1 MSSSDAVATG
11 GNQLQQASGG
21 GQQQQQQPNG
31 LYIENVIIIQYDPQ
45 VQEIYDQARKLRCTW
60 YDYYEKSVTFRPY
73 NVDMHDA
80 VTANFL
86 GDNIQCWMQI
96 QVGKGP
102 WSNEVAGIVKIGQTM
117 TMVLAIK
124 DDENRFDMLVRNCV
138 AHDGKHQPIQLVD
151 EYGCVARPKIMAKFQ
166 KVRNFGPAA
175 TVVSY
180 AHFQAFKFPDS
191 MSVHFQCVI
200 QVCRYECPEPV
211 CNGQASGGE
220 TNNLSMSGGNGVPSA
235 LSGSGTDYAASGT
248 ELVASKEILPQNS
261 GHGQHSTIKLVTPSQ
276 PHNSNTANLKLD
288 ETQGRVQVKL
298 DTSMIASAQQ
308 QQQQQQSSLR
318 QPHNGPLPP
327 HLLHTATAGTV
338 QETSNQ
344 AAAPG
349 PPFPVGRGGHTFMSS
364 SFTGT
369 NSKSAANSGVSS
381 ATGGAIGSGRPIGGR
396 GASVVPSNGMQ
407 SMHYSSPY
415 PQIQRSGALAYV
427 STNRLGDLPFGD
439 GSTSSMRSNN
449 DDGDAESDSSKPLV
463 SLFGSPRALL
473 STPNVSSSASILA
486 KHPASNHRYR
496 RSINVNHTAATTTAS
511 PAQPKVSA
519 KNARDL
525 SSDSTAIK
533 TQKTIQVVS
542 PDDVAFSLLSDESLE
557 PLTISG
563 PLSSGV
569 GRSRFYKPG
578 EDLSTVCFSAT
589 RLMSAILITLILVAT
604 SIVIVTFV
612 IIRQRSIKRL
622 EESKLSPIY
631 ESNDSP
637 AMSIHH
643 KDSHL
648 NQYHHHHHNHS
659 QNQDQSNRQQTTSK
673 NYLTTNSDKLYDEDT
688 VAEIMSR
695 RQREEIQQ
703 RNNYLARL
711 YSQFSPATYWR

>member
-1 MSSSDAVATG
+1 MSSSDAGATG
-11 GNQLQQASGG
+11 ANQLQQTTNA

-211 CNGQASGGE
+211 CNGQASS
-220 TNNLSMSGGNGVPSA
+220 NDLPNANGAAVPNA
-235 LSGSGTDYAASGT
+235 LSVSGTDYAASGT
-248 ELVASKEILPQNS
+248 ELVASKEVLPSSN
-261 GHGQHSTIKLVTPSQ
+261 HGLQQQHPSSIKMVAPSQHS
-276 PHNSNTANLKLD
+276 SNAANLKLD
-288 ETQGRVQVKL
+288 ESQGRVQVKL
-298 DTSMIASAQQ
+298 DTSMIAGAHQQAQ
-308 QQQQQQSSLR
+308 R
-318 QPHNGPLPP
+318 APHNGPLPP
-327 HLLHTATAGTV
+327 HLLHTVSAGAS
-338 QETSNQ
+338 QETSGQ
-344 AAAPG
+344 PPAAQFAI
-349 PPFPVGRGGHTFMSS
+349 GRGGHTFMSS

-369 NSKSAANSGVSS
+369 NSKPSLGAT
-381 ATGGAIGSGRPIGGR
+381 TGGANMLANGRPSSIGSRSS
-396 GASVVPSNGMQ
+396 AVAPSNGMQ

-415 PQIQRSGALAYV
+415 PQVQRSGALAYV
-427 STNRLGDLPFGD
+427 ATNRLGDLPLGD
-439 GSTSSMRSNN
+439 GTTGNEDEVDST
-449 DDGDAESDSSKPLV
+449 KPLV

-473 STPNVSSSASILA
+473 STPNISSSSSSLSSPI

-496 RSINVNHTAATTTAS
+496 RSIQVNNTTSLPST
-511 PAQPKVSA
+511 QPRVSA
-519 KNARDL
+519 KNVREVTADQ
-525 SSDSTAIK
+525 DSTAIK

-542 PDDVAFSLLSDESLE
+542 PDDVAFSLLSDQLE

-563 PLSSGV
+563 PQSV
-569 GRSRFYKPG
+569 ARNRPFYGPG

-589 RLMSAILITLILVAT
+589 RLITAILVTLILVAT

-612 IIRQRSIKRL
+612 ILRQRSINRL
-622 EESKLSPIY
+622 EESNLSPIY
-631 ESNDSP
+631 ERDDSP
-637 AMSIHH
+637 ALSIQ
-643 KDSHL
+643 D
-648 NQYHHHHHNHS
+648 NHDNNH
-659 QNQDQSNRQQTTSK
+659 QLNRQTINK
-673 NYLTTNSDKLYDEDT
+673 HYHLRTNSNDNGGSSKEFYDEDT
-688 VAEIMSR
+688 VGEIMSR

>member
-1 MSSSDAVATG
+1 MSSSDASATG
-11 GNQLQQASGG
+11 GNQLQQAGG
-21 GQQQQQQPNG
+21 AGQQQPNG

-60 YDYYEKSVTFRPY
+60 YDYYEKSVSFRPY

-211 CNGQASGGE
+211 CSGQSSADGGG
-220 TNNLSMSGGNGVPSA
+220 SVPNA
-235 LSGSGTDYAASGT
+235 LSGSGTDYAVSGT
-248 ELVASKEILPQNS
+248 ELVASKEALPANHGLPQQ
-261 GHGQHSTIKLVTPSQ
+261 QHPSSSKLAPTSQ
-276 PHNSNTANLKLD
+276 HNSNTANLRLD
-288 ETQGRVQVKL
+288 DSQGRVQVKL
-298 DTSMIASAQQ
+298 DTSMIAGVQQ
-308 QQQQQQSSLR
+308 QQQQAQR
-318 QPHNGPLPP
+318 APHNGPLPP
-327 HLLHTATAGTV
+327 HLLHTASAGNS
-338 QETSNQ
+338 QETSGQ
-344 AAAPG
+344 TSAAP
-349 PPFPVGRGGHTFMSS
+349 FAVGRGGHTFMSS
-364 SFTGT
+364 SFTGG
-369 NSKSAANSGVSS
+369 NSKPSSAAV
-381 ATGGAIGSGRPIGGR
+381 ATGGAHGNGRPSIGNR
-396 GASVVPSNGMQ
+396 ASAVAPSNGMQ
-407 SMHYSSPY
+407 SMHFSSPY
-415 PQIQRSGALAYV
+415 PQRSGALAYV
-427 STNRLGDLPFGD
+427 ATNRLGDLPLGD
-439 GSTSSMRSNN
+439 GSTSGNN
-449 DDGDAESDSSKPLV
+449 EDEVEVDLNKPLV
-463 SLFGSPRALL
+463 SLLGSARALL
-473 STPNVSSSASILA
+473 PTPNISSSSSSP
-486 KHPASNHRYR
+486 KHPALNHRYR
-496 RSINVNHTAATTTAS
+496 RSIQVNNTTNAPAAQQRGTSKNVREVNG
-511 PAQPKVSA
+511 
-519 KNARDL
+519 
-525 SSDSTAIK
+525 DSTAIK

-542 PDDVAFSLLSDESLE
+542 PDDVAFSLISDDELE

-563 PLSSGV
+563 PSSV
-569 GRSRFYKPG
+569 GRNRQTFYRPAE

-589 RLMSAILITLILVAT
+589 RLISAILVTLILVAT
-604 SIVIVTFV
+604 SIFIVTFV
-612 IIRQRSIKRL
+612 ILRQRSISRF

-631 ESNDSP
+631 ERDDSP
-637 AMSIHH
+637 ALSIH
-643 KDSHL
+643 D
-648 NQYHHHHHNHS
+648 HHDNHNH
-659 QNQDQSNRQQTTSK
+659 QLNRQNASKYYQTASNNSK
-673 NYLTTNSDKLYDEDT
+673 KEFYDEDT
-688 VAEIMSR
+688 VAEILSR
-695 RQREEIQQ
+695 RQREEMQH